1 MAYIATWLN
10 EELQSR
16 QADMVVDET
25 LWELQQRSKWLDQFV
40 ETKMYDDR
48 NFVGYITKQVN
59 TMASVVA
66 PNGAYPSTRKGQ
78 FRKITAESF
87 KVALQHE
94 YDEEDQWALRDAIAL
109 AEARGITV
117 QNMMGADGKVIEG
130 SNNSLAALLFG
141 NLSGLVRSVGE
152 LMEYLTWQV
161 IQFGAINYTD
171 PRTGMTVDL
180 DWKDPSLVTAGDH
193 FPTATVSVPWTAAN
207 RATANGIQD
216 LFDDIN
222 LYFDTNGTAPDAIVM
237 SRKLWQELL
246 QQKSTKE
253 AASSLFLDG
262 GTALQGVVA
271 PERLQA
277 VLEVRGIP
285 KVHTF
290 DERTEMDVTPG
301 TSGGNIR
308 FLNADRYCFIKKGV
322 ITKAYGGVIEN
333 GGKTGIY
340 QRTFTDPLREFV
352 DISRVI
358 SRILPVCPLASKALL
373 SRRVL

>member
-1 MAYIATWLN
+1 MSYISTWLN

-25 LWELQQRSKWLDQFV
+25 LWELQQRSKWLDQYV
-40 ETKMYDDR
+40 ETKTYDNR
-48 NFVGYITKQVN
+48 NFLAYITKQIN

-66 PNGAYPSTRKGQ
+66 PNGAIPSTRKGQ

-87 KVALQHE
+87 KVGLRHE
-94 YDEEDQWALRDAIAL
+94 YDEEDQWNLRDAIEL
-109 AEARGITV
+109 AEARGIYV

-152 LMEYLTWQV
+152 LLEYMTWQV
-161 IQFGAINYTD
+161 IQFGAVNYVD
-171 PRTGMTVDL
+171 PRNQMSVEL
-180 DWKDPSLVTAGDH
+180 DWKDSSLITAGDH
-193 FPTATVSVPWTAAN
+193 FPTAVVDIPWTAAN

-216 LFDDIN
+216 IYNDIN
-222 LYFDTNGTAPDAIVM
+222 LYYDSTGMAPDAIVM
-237 SRKLWQELL
+237 SRKVWQELL

-262 GTALQGVVA
+262 GAALQGVVA

-277 VLEVRGIP
+277 VLEARGIP
-285 KVHTF
+285 KISTF

-308 FLNADRYCFIKKGV
+308 FLNTDRYCFIKKGK
-322 ITKAYGGVIEN
+322 ILKAMGGVIEN
-333 GGKTGIY
+333 NAAAGIY
-340 QRTFTDPLREFV
+340 QRTYQDLLVQSKDVSEV
-352 DISRVI
+352 LA
-358 SRILPVCPLASKALL
+358 RILPVSVECSKFGL
-373 SRRVL
+373 SRKIS

>member
-1 MAYIATWLN
+1 MSYISTWLN

-25 LWELQQRSKWLDQFV
+25 LWELQQRSKWLDQYV
-40 ETKMYDDR
+40 ETKTYDNR
-48 NFVGYITKQVN
+48 NFLAYITKQIN

-66 PNGAYPSTRKGQ
+66 PNGAIPSTRKGQ

-87 KVALQHE
+87 KVGLRHE
-94 YDEEDQWALRDAIAL
+94 YDEEDQWNLRDAIEL
-109 AEARGITV
+109 AEARGIYV

-152 LMEYLTWQV
+152 LLEYMTWQV
-161 IQFGAINYTD
+161 IQFGAVNYVD
-171 PRTGMTVDL
+171 PRTQMSVDL
-180 DWKDPSLVTAGDH
+180 DWKDSSLITAGDH
-193 FPTATVSVPWTAAN
+193 FPTAVVDIPWTAAN

-216 LFDDIN
+216 IYNDIN
-222 LYFDTNGTAPDAIVM
+222 LYYDSTGMAPDAIVM
-237 SRKLWQELL
+237 SRKVWQELL

-262 GTALQGVVA
+262 GAALQGVVA

-277 VLEVRGIP
+277 VLEARGIP
-285 KVHTF
+285 KISTF

-308 FLNADRYCFIKKGV
+308 FLNTDRYCFIKKGK
-322 ITKAYGGVIEN
+322 ILKAMGGVIEN
-333 GGKTGIY
+333 NAAAGIY
-340 QRTFTDPLREFV
+340 QRTYQDLLVQSKDVSEV
-352 DISRVI
+352 LA
-358 SRILPVCPLASKALL
+358 RILPVSVECSKFGL
-373 SRRVL
+373 SRKIS

>member
-40 ETKMYDDR
+40 ETKMYDNR
-48 NFVGYITKQVN
+48 NFLAYITKQIN

-66 PNGAYPSTRKGQ
+66 PNGAIPSTRKGQ

-87 KVALQHE
+87 KVGLRHD
-94 YDEEDQWALRDAIAL
+94 YDEEDQWELRDAIAL

-117 QNMMGADGKVIEG
+117 QNMMGDDGKVIEG

-152 LMEYLTWQV
+152 LLEYMTWQV
-161 IQFGAINYTD
+161 IQFGAVNYTD

-193 FPTATVSVPWTAAN
+193 FPSATVDIPWTAAN

-216 LFDDIN
+216 LYNDIN
-222 LYFDTNGTAPDAIVM
+222 LYYDTNGMAPDAIVM

-277 VLEVRGIP
+277 VLETRGIP

-308 FLNADRYCFIKKGV
+308 FLNADRYCFIKKGK
-322 ITKAYGGVIEN
+322 IIKAMGGVIEQQ
-333 GGKTGIY
+333 GRSGIY
-340 QRTFTDPLREFV
+340 QRTYQDPLVQTKDVSE
-352 DISRVI
+352 VI
-358 SRILPVCPLASKALL
+358 ARLLPVSVECSKWGL

>member
-25 LWELQQRSKWLDQFV
+25 LWELTQRSKILDQYV
-40 ETKMYDDR
+40 DTKMYDNR
-48 NFVGYITKQVN
+48 NFLMYITKQIN

-66 PNGAYPSTRKGQ
+66 PNGAIPSTRKGQ

-87 KVALQHE
+87 KVGLRHE
-94 YDEEDQWALRDAIAL
+94 YDEEDQWQLKDAIEL
-109 AEARGITV
+109 AQARGITV
-117 QNMMGADGKVIEG
+117 QNMMNNGEVIRG
-130 SNNSLAALLFG
+130 SNNDLAALLFG
-141 NLSGLVRSVGE
+141 NLAGLVRSVGE
-152 LMEYLTWQV
+152 LLEYMTWQV

-171 PRTGMTVDL
+171 PRTNMVIDL
-180 DWKDPSLVTAGDH
+180 DWKDSSLVTAGDH
-193 FPTATVSVPWTAAN
+193 FPSAPVDVLWTAAN

-216 LFDDIN
+216 LYNDIN
-222 LYFDTNGTAPDAIVM
+222 LYYDSTGTAPDAIFM

-277 VLEVRGIP
+277 VLETRGIP
-285 KVHTF
+285 KVITF

-308 FLNADRYCFIKKGV
+308 FLNTDRYCFIKKGK
-322 ITKAYGGVIEN
+322 IIKAMGGVIEN
-333 GGKTGIY
+333 EGRANVY
-340 QRTFTDPLREFV
+340 QRTYTDPVNQVR
-352 DISRVI
+352 DISEVI
-358 SRILPVCPLASKALL
+358 ARIVPVAPEASKFLL
-373 SRRVL
+373 SRRCA

>member
-25 LWELQQRSKWLDQFV
+25 LWELQQRSKWLDQYV
-40 ETKMYDDR
+40 ETKMYDNR
-48 NFVGYITKQVN
+48 NFLAYITKQIN

-66 PNGAYPSTRKGQ
+66 PNGAIPSTRKGQ

-87 KVALQHE
+87 KVGLRHD
-94 YDEEDQWALRDAIAL
+94 YDEEDQYALADAIAL

-117 QNMMGADGKVIEG
+117 QNMMGADGKVIDG

-152 LMEYLTWQV
+152 LLEYMTWQI
-161 IQFGAINYTD
+161 IQFGAINYSD

-180 DWKDPSLVTAGDH
+180 DWKDSSLVTAGDH
-193 FPTATVSVPWTAAN
+193 FPTATTDILWTPAN

-216 LFDDIN
+216 LYNDLN
-222 LYFDTNGTAPDAIVM
+222 LYYDTNGMAPDTIVM

-277 VLEVRGIP
+277 VLETRGIP
-285 KVHTF
+285 KVQTF

-308 FLNADRYCFIKKGV
+308 FLNTDRYCFIKKGM
-322 ITKAYGGVIEN
+322 ITKAYGSVIEN
-333 GGKTGIY
+333 SNKAGVY
-340 QRTFTDPLREFV
+340 QRTYQDPIEQSR
-352 DISRVI
+352 DISEVRA
-358 SRILPVCPLASKALL
+358 RILGVAPEISKKGL
-373 SRRVL
+373 SRRCA

>member
-48 NFVGYITKQVN
+48 NFLAYITKQIN

-94 YDEEDQWALRDAIAL
+94 YDEEDQWNLRDAIAL

-141 NLSGLVRSVGE
+141 NLAGLVRSVGE
-152 LMEYLTWQV
+152 LQEYLAWQV

-171 PRTGMTVDL
+171 PRTNMVVDL
-180 DWKDPSLVTAGDH
+180 DWKDPSLTTAGDH
-193 FPTATVSVPWTAAN
+193 FPSATVSIPWTAGN

-216 LFDDIN
+216 IYDDIN
-222 LYFDTNGTAPDAIVM
+222 LYYDTNGTAPDAIVM

-277 VLEVRGIP
+277 VLETRGIP

-308 FLNADRYCFIKKGV
+308 FLNADRYCFIKKGMV
-322 ITKAYGGVIEN
+322 VKTYGGVIEN
-333 GGKTGIY
+333 GSKTGIY
-340 QRTFTDPLREFV
+340 QRTFTDPTREAL

-358 SRILPVCPLASKALL
+358 ARVLAVAPEISRKGF

>member
-1 MAYIATWLN
+1 MSYISTWLN

-25 LWELQQRSKWLDQFV
+25 LWELQQRSKWLDQYV
-40 ETKMYDDR
+40 ETKTYDNR
-48 NFVGYITKQVN
+48 NFLAYITKQIN

-66 PNGAYPSTRKGQ
+66 SDGAIPSTRKGQ

-87 KVALQHE
+87 KVGLRHE
-94 YDEEDQWALRDAIAL
+94 YDEEDQWNLRDAIEL
-109 AEARGITV
+109 AVARGINV
-117 QNMMGADGKVIEG
+117 QNMMGADGKVIDG

-152 LMEYLTWQV
+152 LLEYMTWQV
-161 IQFGAINYTD
+161 IQFGAIHYSD
-171 PRTGMTVDL
+171 PRTGMSVDL
-180 DWKDPSLVTAGDH
+180 DWKDSTLITAGDH
-193 FPTATVSVPWTAAN
+193 FPTAIVDIPWTAAN

-216 LFDDIN
+216 IYNDIN
-222 LYFDTNGTAPDAIVM
+222 LYYDSTGMAPDAIVM
-237 SRKLWQELL
+237 SRKVWQELL

-271 PERLQA
+271 PEKMQA
-277 VLEVRGIP
+277 VLEARGIP
-285 KVHTF
+285 KISTF

-308 FLNADRYCFIKKGV
+308 FLNTDRYCFIKKGK
-322 ITKAYGGVIEN
+322 ILKAMGGVIEN
-333 GGKTGIY
+333 GAAAGVY
-340 QRTFTDPLREFV
+340 QRTYQDPIVQSKDVSEVLA
-352 DISRVI
+352 
-358 SRILPVCPLASKALL
+358 RILPVSVECSKFGL
-373 SRRVL
+373 SRKIS

>member
-1 MAYIATWLN
+1 MSYIATWLN

-25 LWELQQRSKWLDQFV
+25 LWELQQRSKWLDQYV
-40 ETKMYDDR
+40 ETKMYDNR
-48 NFVGYITKQVN
+48 NFLAYITKQIN

-66 PNGAYPSTRKGQ
+66 PNGAIPSTRKGQ

-87 KVALQHE
+87 KVGLRHD
-94 YDEEDQWALRDAIAL
+94 YDEEDQWELRDAIAL

-117 QNMMGADGKVIEG
+117 QNLVGADGKIIEG
-130 SNNSLAALLFG
+130 SNNSLAALLYG
-141 NLSGLVRSVGE
+141 NLAGLVRSVGE
-152 LMEYLTWQV
+152 LLEYMTWQV
-161 IQFGAINYTD
+161 IQFGAVNYTD

-180 DWKDPSLVTAGDH
+180 DWKDSSLVTAGDH
-193 FPTATVSVPWTAAN
+193 FPSATTDILWTPAN

-216 LFDDIN
+216 LYNDIN
-222 LYFDTNGTAPDAIVM
+222 LYYDTNGTAPDTIVM

-277 VLEVRGIP
+277 VLETRGIP
-285 KVHTF
+285 KVQTF

-322 ITKAYGGVIEN
+322 ITKAMGGVLEN
-333 GGKTGIY
+333 EGRAGVY
-340 QRTFTDPLREFV
+340 QRTFTDPTNQV
-352 DISRVI
+352 HDISQVI
-358 SRILPVCPLASKALL
+358 ARIIPVAPEASRKLL
-373 SRRVL
+373 SRKVL

>member
-1 MAYIATWLN
+1 MGILATWLN

-25 LWELQQRSKWLDQFV
+25 LWELQQRSKWLDQYFD
-40 ETKMYDDR
+40 TKMYDNR
-48 NFVGYITKQVN
+48 NFLAYITKQIN

-66 PNGAYPSTRKGQ
+66 PNGSIPSTRKGQ

-87 KVALQHE
+87 KVGLRHE
-94 YDEEDQWALRDAIAL
+94 YDEEDQWDLRDAISL
-109 AEARGITV
+109 AQSRGINV
-117 QNMMGADGKVIEG
+117 QNMEGNGQVIQG
-130 SNNSLAALLFG
+130 SNNDLAALLYG

-152 LMEYLTWQV
+152 LLEYMTWQV
-161 IQFGAINYTD
+161 IQFGAVNYTD
-171 PRTGMTVDL
+171 PRTSMLVDL
-180 DWKDPSLVTAGDH
+180 DWKDSSLITAGNH
-193 FPTATVSVPWTAAN
+193 FPTATVAVPWLASN

-216 LFDDIN
+216 IYDDIN
-222 LYFDTNGTAPDAIVM
+222 LYYDTNGCAPDSIVM
-237 SRKLWQELL
+237 SRKLWQEML

-277 VLEVRGIP
+277 VLETRGIP
-285 KVHTF
+285 KIHTF

-301 TSGGNIR
+301 TGSGNIR
-308 FLNADRYCFIKKGV
+308 FLNTDRYCFIKKGMV
-322 ITKAYGGVIEN
+322 IKAMGGVIEN
-333 GGKTGIY
+333 DGKSGIY
-340 QRTFTDPLREFV
+340 QRTYQDPIVQAKDVSEVLARIIPVAPE
-352 DISRVI
+352 IS
-358 SRILPVCPLASKALL
+358 KKGF

>member
-25 LWELQQRSKWLDQFV
+25 LWELQQRSKWLDQYV

-48 NFVGYITKQVN
+48 NFIGYITKQIN

-94 YDEEDQWALRDAIAL
+94 YDEEDQYALPDAIAL

-117 QNMMGADGKVIEG
+117 QNMMGDDGKVIEG

-141 NLSGLVRSVGE
+141 NLSGLVRSIGE
-152 LMEYLTWQV
+152 LQEYLTWQV

-193 FPTATVSVPWTAAN
+193 FPSATVSVPWTPAN

-216 LFDDIN
+216 LYDDIN
-222 LYFDTNGTAPDAIVM
+222 LYYDTNGTAPDAIVM

-277 VLEVRGIP
+277 VLETRGIP
-285 KVHTF
+285 KVSTF

-333 GGKTGIY
+333 GGKTGVY
-340 QRTFTDPLREFV
+340 QRTFTDPTREFL

-358 SRILPVCPLASKALL
+358 ARILPVAPLASKMLL

>member
-25 LWELQQRSKWLDQFV
+25 LWELQQRSKWLDQYV
-40 ETKMYDDR
+40 ETKMYDNR
-48 NFVGYITKQVN
+48 NFLAYITKQIN

-66 PNGAYPSTRKGQ
+66 PNGAIPSTRKGQ

-87 KVALQHE
+87 KVGLRHE
-94 YDEEDQWALRDAIAL
+94 YDEEDQWDLRDAIAL

-117 QNMMGADGKVIEG
+117 QNLVGADGKVIDG

-152 LMEYLTWQV
+152 LLEYMTWQV
-161 IQFGAINYTD
+161 IQFGAINYSD

-180 DWKDPSLVTAGDH
+180 DWKDSSLTTAGDH
-193 FPTATVSVPWTAAN
+193 FPSATVSIPWTAGN

-216 LFDDIN
+216 LYDDIN
-222 LYFDTNGTAPDAIVM
+222 LYYDTNGTAPDAIVM

-277 VLEVRGIP
+277 VLETRGIP
-285 KVHTF
+285 KVQTF

-308 FLNADRYCFIKKGV
+308 FLNADRYCFIKKGMV
-322 ITKAYGGVIEN
+322 IKAMGGVIEN
-333 GGKTGIY
+333 DGKSGIY
-340 QRTFTDPLREFV
+340 QRTYQDPLVATKDVSE
-352 DISRVI
+352 VI
-358 SRILPVCPLASKALL
+358 SRILAVSPEI
-373 SRRVL
+373 SRKGFSRKVL

>member
-25 LWELQQRSKWLDQFV
+25 LWELQQRSKVLDQFV
-40 ETKMYDDR
+40 DTKMYDNR
-48 NFVGYITKQVN
+48 NFLMYITKQIN

-66 PNGAYPSTRKGQ
+66 PNGAIPSTKKGQ

-87 KVALQHE
+87 KVGLRHE
-94 YDEEDQWALRDAIAL
+94 YDEEDQWNLKDAIEL
-109 AEARGITV
+109 AQARGITV
-117 QNMMGADGKVIEG
+117 QNMMSGGEVIRG
-130 SNNSLAALLFG
+130 SNNDLAALLFG
-141 NLSGLVRSVGE
+141 NLAGLVRSVGE
-152 LMEYLTWQV
+152 LLEYMTWQV

-171 PRTGMTVDL
+171 PRTNMVIDL
-180 DWKDPSLVTAGDH
+180 DWKDSSLVTAGDH
-193 FPTATVSVPWTAAN
+193 FPSAPVDVLWTAAN

-216 LFDDIN
+216 LYNDIN
-222 LYFDTNGTAPDAIVM
+222 LYYDSTGTAPDAIFM

-277 VLEVRGIP
+277 VLETRGIP
-285 KVHTF
+285 KVITF

-308 FLNADRYCFIKKGV
+308 FLNTDRYCFIKKGK
-322 ITKAYGGVIEN
+322 IIKAMGGVIEN
-333 GGKTGIY
+333 DSKGGIY
-340 QRTFTDPLREFV
+340 QRTYTDPLVQSKDVSEV
-352 DISRVI
+352 LARVI
-358 SRILPVCPLASKALL
+358 SVSPEISKFGL
-373 SRRVL
+373 SRRCA

>member
-1 MAYIATWLN
+1 MSYIATWLN

-25 LWELQQRSKWLDQFV
+25 LWELQQRSKVLDQYV
-40 ETKMYDDR
+40 DTKMYDNR
-48 NFVGYITKQVN
+48 NFLAYITKQIN

-66 PNGAYPSTRKGQ
+66 TNGAIPSTRKGQ

-87 KVALQHE
+87 KVGLRHE
-94 YDEEDQWALRDAIAL
+94 YDEQDQWDLRDAIAL

-117 QNMMGADGKVIEG
+117 QNMMDNGQVIQG
-130 SNNSLAALLFG
+130 VNNDLAALLFG
-141 NLSGLVRSVGE
+141 NLAGLVRSVGE
-152 LMEYLTWQV
+152 LLEYMTWQV
-161 IQFGAINYTD
+161 IQFGAVNYTD
-171 PRTGMTVDL
+171 PRTNMVVDL
-180 DWKDPSLVTAGDH
+180 DWKDSSLVTAGDH
-193 FPTATVSVPWTAAN
+193 FPSATVDIPWTAAN

-216 LFDDIN
+216 LYNDIN
-222 LYFDTNGTAPDAIVM
+222 LYYDSTGVAPDAIFM
-237 SRKLWQELL
+237 SRKVWQELL

-285 KVHTF
+285 KVTTF

-308 FLNADRYCFIKKGV
+308 FLNTDRYVFVKKGK
-322 ITKAYGGVIEN
+322 IIKAMGGVIEN
-333 GGKTGIY
+333 EGKSGVY
-340 QRTFTDPLREFV
+340 QRTYQDPLV
-352 DISRVI
+352 QSKDISEVLA
-358 SRILPVCPLASKALL
+358 RILPVAPEISKYGF
-373 SRRVL
+373 SRKIS